1 MRNTFVNALC
11 DLAEQDERVWLLCGD
26 LGYSV
31 LERFSE
37 RFPNRYI
44 NMGVA
49 EQNMAGVAAGLAL
62 SGKVVFTYSIAN
74 FPVMRCLEQLRNDV
88 CYHNL
93 NVKTVTVGGGLAY
106 GTHGYTHHGVEDIA
120 VMRTLP
126 NMVVL
131 APGDPVEA
139 RLAAKA
145 LLAQDGPGYLRL
157 GKGGEPTIH
166 QEEPDFQIG
175 RALPLHDGDD
185 VTIIAT
191 GAILSEAV
199 KAADLLTADGIRATV
214 LSMPSIQPIDR
225 EAILRA
231 ANRTPLIVTVEEH
244 RLVGG
249 LGSVVAETLS
259 SAHGA
264 QARLLTCGV
273 TAMPSLVGSAAYL
286 RERNGL
292 DAIHLAQTI
301 AQALDGMR
309 NARLPVIPPGSP
321 GSTQGRGG

>member
-26 LGYSV
+26 LGYTV

-37 RFPNRYI
+37 RFPDRYI

-93 NVKTVTVGGGLAY
+93 NVKTVAVGGGLAY

-139 RLAAKA
+139 RLSAQA
-145 LLAQDGPGYLRL
+145 LLAHDGPGYLRL

-166 QEEPDFQIG
+166 QETPEFQIG
-175 RALPLHDGDD
+175 RALQLRDGDD

-191 GAILSEAV
+191 GAILAEAV
-199 KAADLLTADGIRATV
+199 ATADLLAAQSIRATL
-214 LSMPSIQPIDR
+214 LSMPSIQPFDT
-225 EAILRA
+225 AAVLRA
-231 ANRTPLIVTVEEH
+231 ASRTPLLVTVEEH

-249 LGSVVAETLS
+249 LGSVTAETLA
-259 SAHGA
+259 SATGSH
-264 QARLLTCGV
+264 ARLLAYGV
-273 TAMPSLVGSAAYL
+273 TASPSLVGSATYL

-292 DAIHLAQTI
+292 DAANLAHNITKELASI
-301 AQALDGMR
+301 TSGAQEPQEQV
-309 NARLPVIPPGSP
+309 AR
-321 GSTQGRGG
+321 